1 MVESIG
7 ICEKHLLPLDESGEC
22 ELCRLSD
29 MPSSAPRA
37 RSAWWALVIPV
48 AILGLLAMAA
58 YFAVLSDDESPAT
71 QGVPPIAPV
80 AAPEP
85 PAPEPPAAPQERQE
99 PPPERAPRAT
109 SPRNLYQIP
118 THADIEP

>member
-37 RSAWWALVIPV
+37 RSAWWALIIPV

-58 YFAVLSDDESPAT
+58 YFAILSDDESPAT

-80 AAPEP
+80 AAPET
-85 PAPEPPAAPQERQE
+85 PAPAEPTASS
-99 PPPERAPRAT
+99 APRWSTSGFVPRSAVCGRWSILCLAT
-109 SPRNLYQIP
+109 S
-118 THADIEP
+118 